1 MILKL
6 KCLKFL
12 IHFQKLF
19 KILHFH
25 HNICTKSSHLP
36 LLDRY
41 RPINMSYS
49 FLIRLYA
56 TYILKLTS
64 DQINSSM
71 LNFSYSE
78 GMTKGRIW
86 GKLNGLSLLTSTIN
100 QRGCTWSTVTKE
112 WKFFTDPFLHKK
124 IHIYNTGEH
133 ARLSNFRG

>member
-1 MILKL
+1 MSSS
-6 KCLKFL
+6 FFSSGSMP
-12 IHFQKLF
+12 H
-19 KILHFH
+19 ILH
-25 HNICTKSSHLP
+25 S
-36 LLDRY
+36 
-41 RPINMSYS
+41 
-49 FLIRLYA
+49 A
-56 TYILKLTS
+56 VTYTS

-124 IHIYNTGEH
+124 IHIYTTGEH